1 MAMTEIMDARLYI
14 DDTGGA
20 TPASLHA
27 RIRRLMSKHPLD
39 LVIVDYLQL
48 MTAGQK
54 AENRNQ
60 EISSISRGM
69 KLLAT
74 EIDAP
79 LIVLSQLSRAPEL
92 RKGNARPQLSDLRD
106 SGAIEADANNVHF
119 IYRGEVYD
127 KDKEDLKGKAELII
141 AKQRSGPTGLVNLTF
156 LHQQIRFENRAQDVD
171 EPSLY
176 QGSNDATNEYTG

>member
-1 MAMTEIMDARLYI
+1 
-14 DDTGGA
+14 
-20 TPASLHA
+20 
-27 RIRRLMSKHPLD
+27 MSKHPLD